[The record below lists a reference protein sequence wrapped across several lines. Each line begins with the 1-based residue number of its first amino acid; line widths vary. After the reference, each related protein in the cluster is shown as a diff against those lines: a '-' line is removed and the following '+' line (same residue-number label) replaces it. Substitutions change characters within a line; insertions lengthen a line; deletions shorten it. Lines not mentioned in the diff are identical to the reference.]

1 MKLLI
6 SVRDAAKA
14 GFLQGFTWALSAVFF
29 FLGGGG
35 PQAVLLLKC
44 EEKLECCFSS

>member
-1 MKLLI
+1 MQLRQDFFKDLHGHFLL
-6 SVRDAAKA
+6 S
-14 GFLQGFTWALSAVFF
+14 FF